1 MTTQKYKSPARIPL
15 KKRDWIEG
23 ELTHAPAWCSVDLR
37 DGNQALPMPM
47 NPAKKLEYFKLLADI
62 GFKEIEVAFPSASQ
76 DDFEFTRELI
86 EHNHIP
92 GDVRISVLT
101 QMRESLIRRTVESL
115 KGVHSAVLHAY
126 IATSDLHGQIVFGK
140 SREEIKRMAVASIR
154 DSTMMYFSCDVGK
167 FLDSGRGLLDVDNFD
182 YESLMG
188 TTFGMDKRRRVESFA
203 SGSSHAMTLVAVDLD
218 ADGRPKKWM
227 VENSWGP
234 SSGYKGHL
242 IMTDRWFD
250 EYMFRLV
257 VERKYVPQ
265 RVLDVLKQK
274 PVRLPAWDPMFADEE

>member
-1 MTTQKYKSPARIPL
+1 MTTPKYKSPARIPL

-140 SREEIKRMAVASIR
+140 SREEIKRMAVEGTKLIR
-154 DSTMMYFSCDVGK
+154 
-167 FLDSGRGLLDVDNFD
+167 
-182 YESLMG
+182 
-188 TTFGMDKRRRVESFA
+188 
-203 SGSSHAMTLVAVDLD
+203 
-218 ADGRPKKWM
+218 
-227 VENSWGP
+227 
-234 SSGYKGHL
+234 
-242 IMTDRWFD
+242 
-250 EYMFRLV
+250 RLV
-257 VERKYVPQ
+257 EEAGMK
-265 RVLDVLKQK
+265 DVIRTKK
-274 PVRLPAWDPMFADEE
+274 GIGYMIP